1 VTFLE
6 VFPQIFYTQCELSA
20 GKLVDICYD
29 AFMDNVLNKDDA
41 QLRMEELSAGWEEAP
56 SEAPAEVA
64 PAPCQSPVRLRT
76 PERRQMEM
84 IPRCLDDLVS
94 PQHSVRQIAQVV
106 EHLDLS
112 AFCQSIKA
120 REGVAGRD
128 ATDPKLLV
136 ALWLYACVRG
146 IGSAHELARQCQENL
161 AFLWLLGGVTVNHR
175 LLSDFRSA
183 GGSALDQLFTQVVA
197 SLVDQGVVKVSR
209 ISQDGVRVRVGA
221 GASSFRRE
229 ERLEKLL
236 EEAKQHVRE
245 LREELDS
252 PAVRAK
258 LTARQRGAR
267 QRAAQEK
274 QERRE
279 RAIAQ
284 LPELKRRQEEA
295 AQRAGQ
301 GKSGQKLREKQ
312 PRVSTTDA
320 EARVMK
326 MSNGGYNPAV
336 NVQLATDTES
346 RAIVGVEVSN
356 QGSDSAG
363 LSTPMRQQVEE
374 RTGQSVK
381 EHLQDGGYLRLQ
393 DIEEAHEQGVAL
405 YVPPKPARNPQ
416 KRGQELE
423 PKPGDSEAVQA
434 WKQRMR
440 SAEGKQIYRQRA
452 ATSETVNADLRS
464 WRGLSRITV
473 RGLAK
478 ARCIALWCA
487 LAYNIM
493 HFAPYLA
500 GS

>member
-1 VTFLE
+1 MD
-6 VFPQIFYTQCELSA
+6 I
-20 GKLVDICYD
+20 VD
-29 AFMDNVLNKDDA
+29 NKDDA
-41 QLRMEELSAGWEEAP
+41 QLRMEGFSAGQEK
-56 SEAPAEVA
+56 APAEPPREAA
-64 PAPCQSPVRLRT
+64 PPPCQSPVRLRT

-84 IPRCLDDLVS
+84 VPRCLDDLV
-94 PQHSVRQIAQVV
+94 PPLHTVRQIAEVV
-106 EHLDLS
+106 EHLDVS
-112 AFCQSIKA
+112 AFGQSIKA

-146 IGSAHELARQCQENL
+146 IGSAHELARQCQENT

-175 LLSDFRSA
+175 LLSDFRTDH
-183 GGSALDQLFTQVVA
+183 GSALDQLFTQVIA

-229 ERLEKLL
+229 ERLQKLL
-236 EEAKQHVRE
+236 EEAKQHVKE

-267 QRAAQEK
+267 ERAAKEK
-274 QERRE
+274 QERTE

-284 LPELKRRQEEA
+284 LPDLKRRQEEA

-301 GKSGQKLREKQ
+301 GKRGEKIREKQ

-326 MSNGGYNPAV
+326 MSNGGFNPAV
-336 NVQLATDTES
+336 NVQVATDTAS

-356 QGSDSAG
+356 EGSDSAG

-374 RTGQSVK
+374 RTKQAVK
-381 EHLQDGGYLRLQ
+381 EHLIDGGYLRTE
-393 DIEEAHEQGVAL
+393 DIEAAHDQGVAV
-405 YVPPKPARNPQ
+405 YVPPKPARNPE
-416 KRGQELE
+416 KRGRELE
-423 PKPGDSEAVQA
+423 PKAGDSEAVRD
-434 WKQRMR
+434 WKQRM
-440 SAEGKQIYRQRA
+440 SSTEGKQIYQQRA
-452 ATSETVNADLRS
+452 SSSETVNADLRTF
-464 WRGLSRITV
+464 RGLGRILV

-478 ARCIALWCA
+478 ARCLALWSA
-487 LAYNIM
+487 LAYNVM
-493 HFAPYLA
+493 HFAPYLL
-500 GS
+500 GQ